1 MQLPLN
7 LSRMWCLAKFELIR
21 LFFTKSGLLSLA
33 VFSTIWFGILYYL
46 VASAVDIMYNSEF
59 KSLAQ
64 SLFGG
69 FGLSEL
75 FNWPVAELA
84 VFWLVALYS
93 FPFFALI
100 ISSDQTC
107 ADRDRGTLRFISLR
121 ATRLEI
127 IFGRFLGQV
136 IIIAILIALT
146 LLATLIMA
154 GFRDLSLLT
163 NGVAIASNL
172 FFELIIIVLPFIA
185 LMTFFNSFTKSS
197 RAALGLCTLF
207 FGVLPLIISLI
218 AYQLPALA
226 ALQYIFPGYQ
236 ISNVV
241 NAADI
246 GITDRLL
253 PIAQMIA
260 YLSVA
265 QLVMKR
271 SSL

>member
-1 MQLPLN
+1 MQLPFN

-33 VFSTIWFGILYYL
+33 VFSTVWFGVLYYL
-46 VASAVDIMYNSEF
+46 IASAVDLMYYSEL
-59 KSLAQ
+59 KDIAKNI
-64 SLFGG
+64 FGG
-69 FGLSEL
+69 LGLSEL

-93 FPFFALI
+93 FPFFALL

-107 ADRDRGTLRFISLR
+107 ADRERGTLRFISLR

-136 IIIAILIALT
+136 IIIAMLIALT
-146 LLATLIMA
+146 LLATLITA
-154 GFRDLSLLT
+154 GLRDPSLLS
-163 NGVAIASNL
+163 NGVALAGKL
-172 FFELIIIVLPFIA
+172 FFELTIIVLPFIA

-207 FGVLPLIISLI
+207 FGVLPLIISLL
-218 AYQLPALA
+218 AYQLPALVT
-226 ALQYIFPGYQ
+226 LKYIFPGFQ

-241 NAADI
+241 NATDI
-246 GITDRLL
+246 AINDHLL
-253 PIAQMIA
+253 PIIQMIA

-265 QLVMKR
+265 QLLMKR